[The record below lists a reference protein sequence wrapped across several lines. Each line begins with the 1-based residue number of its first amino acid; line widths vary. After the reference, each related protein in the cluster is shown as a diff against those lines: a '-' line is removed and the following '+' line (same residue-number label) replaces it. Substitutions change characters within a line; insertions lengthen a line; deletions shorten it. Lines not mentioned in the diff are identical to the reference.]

1 MGAWFG
7 IFESYVERQGDGS
20 MKEIADAGMLNVYMT
35 KNQIESL
42 FETKQLPFRLCE
54 YDRGEILN
62 NIRDSG
68 SCLQFVV
75 AGEVQIYAVR
85 SDGSRYPLC
94 YLDGFT
100 VLGDMEF
107 CGEDHLPFL
116 VEAVRKVHCIELPL
130 YGCRA
135 ALWNDNTFLRYL
147 LRSVSHKLALV
158 SRQDAEYS
166 TLEEKL
172 LHYLRQECPGGQ
184 MHGVEHAAT
193 HLHCSRRQLQ
203 RLLRS
208 LSDRQVIEK
217 IGKGIYRLLIFG
229 VCLLAVQNVSW

>member
-1 MGAWFG
+1 
-7 IFESYVERQGDGS
+7 
-20 MKEIADAGMLNVYMT
+20 MKEIADAGMLNDYMT
-35 KNQIESL
+35 KNQIENL

-100 VLGDMEF
+100 LLGDMEF
-107 CGEDHLPFL
+107 CGEGCLPFL
-116 VEAVRKVHCIELPL
+116 VEAVRKVHCIV
-130 YGCRA
+130 GRVCRGRA
-135 ALWNDNTFLRYL
+135 ALWTGSGVVRC
-147 LRSVSHKLALV
+147 VGGWGSHKLALI

-172 LHYLRQECPGGQ
+172 LHYLQQECPGGRL
-184 MHGVEHAAT
+184 HGVEHAAS

-208 LSDRQVIEK
+208 LTDRQVIEK
-217 IGKGIYRLLIFG
+217 IGKGVYRLKI
-229 VCLLAVQNVSW
+229 